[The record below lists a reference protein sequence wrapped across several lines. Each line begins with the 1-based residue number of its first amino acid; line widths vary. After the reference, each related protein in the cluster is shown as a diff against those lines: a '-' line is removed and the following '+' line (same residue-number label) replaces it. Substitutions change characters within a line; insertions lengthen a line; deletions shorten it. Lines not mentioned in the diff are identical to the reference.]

1 MKEKQHPAQGLISL
15 ARAYGDLSCF
25 GSDIKLG
32 SYINLRI
39 DTATKHRSNIGD
51 RYSNQK
57 NIIQV
62 RLTYHQFAE
71 LITSFGRGDGVPC
84 TIEAINGTR
93 LERYENTDSTIVDF
107 KTDHDA
113 VLEEIGKQISS
124 LRERL
129 KTISESPRVKKSD
142 VTPLVSLA
150 SHLHTN
156 FKHNLSYVQER
167 FDEQME
173 LKYHRM
179 SIEVTALFENRVHDL
194 GLQSIGLQKT
204 ENAPIEKLPGL
215 MKEANKRLPQEKDS
229 DCDPGSEK

>member
-1 MKEKQHPAQGLISL
+1 MKDEQHPAQGLISL

-51 RYSNQK
+51 RYSSQK
-57 NIIQV
+57 SIIQV

-84 TIEAINGTR
+84 TIEAVNGKR
-93 LERYENTDSTIVDF
+93 IEQYENADSTIVDF

-124 LRERL
+124 LREQL
-129 KTISESPRVKKSD
+129 EAISESSRVRKKD
-142 VTPLVSLA
+142 VASLVSLA
-150 SHLHTN
+150 SRLHTN
-156 FKHNLSYVQER
+156 FEHNLSYVQER

-173 LKYHRM
+173 LKYHGTFRHHTGSLQFLGSWTRSDLQF
-179 SIEVTALFENRVHDL
+179 SIQRLSDL
-194 GLQSIGLQKT
+194 SG
-204 ENAPIEKLPGL
+204 NAKKFLKFLRISNVECCRRTSK
-215 MKEANKRLPQEKDS
+215 N
-229 DCDPGSEK
+229 

>member
-1 MKEKQHPAQGLISL
+1 MKDEQHPAQGLISL

-32 SYINLRI
+32 SYINLSI
-39 DTATKHRSNIGD
+39 DTATKHRNNIGD
-51 RYSNQK
+51 RYSSQK
-57 NIIQV
+57 SIIQV

-84 TIEAINGTR
+84 TIEAVNGKR
-93 LERYENTDSTIVDF
+93 IEQYENADSTIVDF

-124 LRERL
+124 LREQL
-129 KTISESPRVKKSD
+129 EAISESSRVRKKD
-142 VTPLVSLA
+142 VTSLA
-150 SHLHTN
+150 SLASQLHTN
-156 FKHNLSYVQER
+156 FEHNLSYVQER

-179 SIEVTALFENRVHDL
+179 SIEVTSLFENRVHNL
-194 GLQSIGLQKT
+194 GLQSIELQK
-204 ENAPIEKLPGL
+204 IEEESSETLLKPMKGMAKKLP
-215 MKEANKRLPQEKDS
+215 QVKDS
-229 DCDPGSEK
+229 DRDPGRE

>member
-1 MKEKQHPAQGLISL
+1 MKDEQHPAQGLISL

-51 RYSNQK
+51 RYSSQK
-57 NIIQV
+57 SIIQV

-71 LITSFGRGDGVPC
+71 LITSFGRGDDVPC
-84 TIEAINGTR
+84 TIEAVNGKR
-93 LERYENTDSTIVDF
+93 IEQYENADSTIVDF

-124 LRERL
+124 LREQL
-129 KTISESPRVKKSD
+129 EAISESSRVRKKD
-142 VTPLVSLA
+142 VASLVSLA
-150 SHLHTN
+150 SQLHTN
-156 FKHNLSYVQER
+156 FEHNLSYVQER

-179 SIEVTALFENRVHDL
+179 SIEVTSLFENRVHNL
-194 GLQSIGLQKT
+194 GLQSIGLQK
-204 ENAPIEKLPGL
+204 IEEESSETLLKPMKGMAKKLP
-215 MKEANKRLPQEKDS
+215 QVKDS
-229 DCDPGSEK
+229 DRDPGRE